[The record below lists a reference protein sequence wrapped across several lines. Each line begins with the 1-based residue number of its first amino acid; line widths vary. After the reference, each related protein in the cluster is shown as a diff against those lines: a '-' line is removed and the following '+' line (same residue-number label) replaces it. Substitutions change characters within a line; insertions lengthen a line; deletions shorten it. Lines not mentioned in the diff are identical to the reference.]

1 MNQLVRNLENNF
13 RKLYMRNKKE
23 AFSLEFWKNKRE
35 YIGDDIK
42 L

>member
-1 MNQLVRNLENNF
+1 MNQLVKNLENSF

-23 AFSLEFWKNKRE
+23 AFPSEFWKNKRE
-35 YIGDDIK
+35 YIGDNK